1 LKGLKDFPVNIT
13 AVITVSDN
21 GRSTGKLR
29 EEFHIPA
36 VGDIRKVITNLSQ
49 IDDPIKK
56 MISYRFNTSSDLD
69 GHALG
74 NLILTAM
81 LDITGSLKESI
92 NHLSKLLDVRHTVLP
107 ISEDSDL
114 TLMAIDNDGNII
126 EGEEQITESPNKIK
140 RIFYKKEPQVLPE
153 VIKAINEADLI
164 ILSIGSL
171 YTSILPNI
179 ICKEVQL
186 AIEDSKAPIMYV
198 CNAVTQPGETD
209 NFTVSDH
216 VNMLNSYLPKRKIDV
231 VIASN
236 TAIPKRMAKKYENK
250 EPKETCIT
258 YDPEALIRTYRCADC
273 GKEVTYDARNL
284 DKLDASDTTTDGTTT
299 EFLDYEMAE
308 ATFGRMLCKDCMEK
322 AQKELYEKL
331 MKPERRFR

>member
-1 LKGLKDFPVNIT
+1 MKKKVVVFGGGTGISFLLRGLKDFPIDIT

-29 EEFHIPA
+29 QEFHTPA
-36 VGDIRKVITNLSQ
+36 VGDIRQVITNLSS

-56 MISYRFNTSSDLD
+56 MMSYRFKTSSDLN
-69 GHALG
+69 GHAVG
-74 NLILTAM
+74 NLILTSM

-92 NHLSKLLDVRHTVLP
+92 ESLSKLLDVKHTVLP
-107 ISEDSDL
+107 ISEDCDL
-114 TLMAIDNDGNII
+114 TLMGEDEKGNII
-126 EGEEQITESPNKIK
+126 EGEEEITLSPNKIK

-171 YTSILPNI
+171 FTSILPNI

-209 NFTVSDH
+209 NFSVSDH
-216 VNMLNSYLPKRKIDV
+216 VKMLNSYLLNRKIDC

-236 TAIPKRMAKKYENK
+236 TSIPKKMANKYATEEQKDPVLIDYKNLENMGV
-250 EPKETCIT
+250 ELIEDDLIT
-258 YDPEALIRTYRCADC
+258 IEDNRLRHNSLKVSSIIFSY
-273 GKEVTYDARNL
+273 
-284 DKLDASDTTTDGTTT
+284 
-299 EFLDYEMAE
+299 
-308 ATFGRMLCKDCMEK
+308 
-322 AQKELYEKL
+322 L
-331 MKPERRFR
+331 MR